1 MLGKIT
7 RTIDTFNIKQGEISS
22 LLVLPL
28 LVVVVYEVFMRYV
41 FNAPTSWG
49 FELTTFIYGVHYMFG
64 LAYCDVLGGHVRVDI
79 FTGRLPLRGQAIL
92 GIITTL
98 LFFMPVMIF
107 LTAASWKF
115 ALTSIAGRELNPT
128 SWAPPVYPIKTLM
141 ALTFT
146 FLLVQGVANLTQ
158 NIRALKGKCKGVR

>member
-1 MLGKIT
+1 MIGKIT
-7 RTIDTFNIKQGEISS
+7 RTIEAFNIKQGEFSA
-22 LLVLPL
+22 LLALPL

-49 FELTTFIYGVHYMFG
+49 FELTAFIYGVHYMLG

-79 FTGRLPLRGQAIL
+79 FTGRLPDRSRALL

-107 LTAASWKF
+107 LTASSWKY

-141 ALTFT
+141 ALAFS
-146 FLLVQGVANLTQ
+146 FLLVQGIANILQ
-158 NIRALKGKCKGVR
+158 NIRVLQGKSKEVK